1 MFIDMKNDE
10 IVMRYRQAKHKGEQI
25 KILAELN
32 ACTVDD
38 ILAVLVEHGGYQLQR
53 ISRAIGAAR
62 KDAAPAKKR
71 SVPAEPKPD
80 NAEQV
85 LAVQEEKQPIISQS
99 EQPIDRRLLDSAFDI
114 IRAEL
119 EDIKRQQAKLDMRK
133 AELLQSLRDMF
144 GEISA

>member
-53 ISRAIGAAR
+53 ISRTIGAAR
-62 KDAAPAKKR
+62 
-71 SVPAEPKPD
+71 
-80 NAEQV
+80 
-85 LAVQEEKQPIISQS
+85 
-99 EQPIDRRLLDSAFDI
+99 
-114 IRAEL
+114 
-119 EDIKRQQAKLDMRK
+119 
-133 AELLQSLRDMF
+133 
-144 GEISA
+144 

>member
-1 MFIDMKNDE
+1 MDMKNDE

-71 SVPAEPKPD
+71 SAPAEPKPD